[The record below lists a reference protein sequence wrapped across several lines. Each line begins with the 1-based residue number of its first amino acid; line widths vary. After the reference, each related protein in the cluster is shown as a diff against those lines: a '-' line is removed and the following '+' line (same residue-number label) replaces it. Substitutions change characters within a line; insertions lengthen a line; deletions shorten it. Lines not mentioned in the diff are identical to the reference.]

1 MRKLLLVIASVCALG
16 TVAAATLPATAA
28 AAGLSPPVADCQL
41 HGHLTRTYT
50 AAELRQALQTMP
62 ADVAEYSNCENVIK
76 AALLAMVGGLSGGGS
91 GGGGGGSFLPA
102 WVIAVLAVLALTA
115 AGSAAV
121 AMRNRRRGS
130 PG

>member
-1 MRKLLLVIASVCALG
+1 LLLLIASVYAFGGL
-16 TVAAATLPATAA
+16 VAATLPTTAA

-41 HGHLTRTYT
+41 HGQLTRTYT
-50 AAELRQALQTMP
+50 AAELRQALQTIP
-62 ADVAEYSNCENVIK
+62 ADVAEYSNCQNVIK
-76 AALLAMVGGLSGGGS
+76 AALLAMVGSLSGGGG
-91 GGGGGGSFLPA
+91 GGGGGGSFLPV

-115 AGSAAV
+115 AGSAGI

>member
-1 MRKLLLVIASVCALG
+1 MRKLLLVIASACALG
-16 TVAAATLPATAA
+16 GVAAAALPATAA

-41 HGHLTRTYT
+41 HGRLTRTYT
-50 AAELRQALQTMP
+50 HAELQQALQTMP
-62 ADVAEYSNCENVIK
+62 ADVAEYSNCQNVIRS
-76 AALLAMVGGLSGGGS
+76 ALLAMVGGLTGGGS
-91 GGGGGGSFLPA
+91 GGGGGGSFLPV